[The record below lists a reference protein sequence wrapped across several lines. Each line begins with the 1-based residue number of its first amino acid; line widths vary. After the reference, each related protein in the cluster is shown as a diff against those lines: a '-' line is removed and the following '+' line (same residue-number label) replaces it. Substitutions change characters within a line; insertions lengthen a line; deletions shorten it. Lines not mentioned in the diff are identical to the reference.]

1 MLGLGI
7 RKPHPSDLLVL
18 AGEDDLAAVP
28 VEGGGE
34 DELRQAKVD
43 KTLSCANV
51 PDADVVVRATGQED
65 VLCGWVPHHDA
76 DSSLVEVK
84 VHDAVGHG
92 PGDAAVG
99 DLPHLD
105 CAVLRGRGDD
115 IVIVR
120 TPGDVQHWALMT
132 SHQGYIR
139 GHSPSLN
146 SKLTLKDFNLNAEF
160 KFEENVPWQVGGQG
174 RHLLRQIQQSL
185 QEIKV

>member
-1 MLGLGI
+1 M
-7 RKPHPSDLLVL
+7 
-18 AGEDDLAAVP
+18 
-28 VEGGGE
+28 
-34 DELRQAKVD
+34 
-43 KTLSCANV
+43 
-51 PDADVVVRATGQED
+51 
-65 VLCGWVPHHDA
+65 PHHDA

-146 SKLTLKDFNLNAEF
+146 SKLTLKELTLNAEF

-185 QEIKV
+185 QEIKVEIKIQEKWVDRGTKTKGLKWRKGNKPAKNFGLMAVNVESQLALLTY